1 MLRLGVLSV
10 SVAVLSAAG
19 QGGTTAPAPYKG
31 RIIRPV
37 VKVFGANPVRT
48 GVSTND
54 YWDDGAD
61 CSDHVPFDMDLNF
74 HVAAGGDVVRLDKP
88 GKYTIKYYCTNDR
101 GMSAVP
107 KTRTVIVAK
116 SYVPQCDELT
126 ISGTSST
133 AAGTYALTKDI
144 NNGKLVYKQQTATR
158 GGKINYLYSFISDR
172 AKDHV
177 HLWVVNAFN
186 PLNKFVDVI
195 KNPTGLKVKS
205 SASKPEGIKAGWRQ
219 WNGHGWGQVPLKITC
234 TKGKALNRDATD
246 FEVDA
251 AVELAGYTVN
261 TFNEEA
267 REKFGEATAIA
278 LDVATED
285 VHIISVTADNKFRRR
300 LGVAAEAG
308 SANGAPGVRVSFAV
322 KTSEADVAKAVD
334 ADLHK
339 DVFDETLYSRMGE
352 QGLHASRV
360 LLDAK
365 SVVTHQPTGGSGALK
380 YGLMFC
386 GVAAAIAVAYR
397 SGKGAGAA
405 SVAVTDFASEE
416 EKATLT

>member
-1 MLRLGVLSV
+1 MSARLAVLACSV
-10 SVAVLSAAG
+10 VIVAVADS
-19 QGGTTAPAPYKG
+19 PSKAPYTG
-31 RIIRPV
+31 RVVRPV
-37 VKVFGANPVRT
+37 IKVFGANPVRT
-48 GVSTND
+48 GVSVND

-116 SYVPQCDELT
+116 SYVPQCDELEV
-126 ISGTSST
+126 SGTT
-133 AAGTYALTKDI
+133 GAAAGTYALTKDI
-144 NNGKLVYKQQTATR
+144 NNGNIVYKQM
-158 GGKINYLYSFISDR
+158 GGKNYMYSFISDR
-172 AKDHV
+172 ASDHV
-177 HLWVVNAFN
+177 HLWVVNPFN

-195 KNPTGLKVKS
+195 QNPLGFKVKS
-205 SASKPEGIKAGWRQ
+205 SASKPEGIKQGWSEWSGGTWRST
-219 WNGHGWGQVPLKITC
+219 PLKITC
-234 TKGKALNRDATD
+234 TKGKALSRTSTD

-251 AVELAGYTVN
+251 TVELAGYSVQS
-261 TFNEEA
+261 FDEEA
-267 REKFGEATAIA
+267 REKFSEATAIA

-285 VHIISVTADNKFRRR
+285 VHIVSVVADSKFRRR
-300 LGVAAEAG
+300 LAEARV
-308 SANGAPGVRVSFAV
+308 PGVRVSFAV
-322 KTSEADVAKAVD
+322 KTPEADVAQAVT
-334 ADLHK
+334 ADLRK

-365 SVVTHQPTGGSGALK
+365 SVATHQPSGFGGALK
-380 YGLMFC
+380 YAMLVC
-386 GVAAAIAVAYR
+386 GFAAVAAVAYR
-397 SGKGAGAA
+397 SGKSTGAA